1 MDYGLSVLKWMLIV
15 RPKIPLL
22 IVWPIC
28 PIGPKVWDIV
38 GKRLT
43 RASIVHGYYHQFSDD
58 YVKTVNK
65 QITMAVPVI
74 FQLCSR
80 IMMCKTC
87 SSEISVFSFFLPS
100 LLLKESK
107 TRILRQMATR
117 FKSFPINIHE
127 IVYWKWQ
134 WLL

>member
-1 MDYGLSVLKWMLIV
+1 MDYGLTVLKWV
-15 RPKIPLL
+15 L
-22 IVWPIC
+22 IVWPKI
-28 PIGPKVWDIV
+28 PQNVFGRSAKKFGISLEKGSLGRPQSVAATISL
-38 GKRLT
+38 R
-43 RASIVHGYYHQFSDD
+43 IIM

>member
-1 MDYGLSVLKWMLIV
+1 MDSVLKWVVIV
-15 RPKIPLL
+15 WPKIPQNVFGRSDQLAQKFGIFLEKGL
-22 IVWPIC
+22 IRRPQSVATTI
-28 PIGPKVWDIV
+28 K
-38 GKRLT
+38 
-43 RASIVHGYYHQFSDD
+43 SSDD

>member
-28 PIGPKVWDIV
+28 PIGPKVQDIV
-38 GKRLT
+38 GKCLILRPQSVAT
-43 RASIVHGYYHQFSDD
+43 TIKSSDD